1 MNRFFSVG
9 IQLFYA
15 LLITAVLLMIIIR
28 FLFLTLANPNTFNL
42 SQAPVA
48 DTAIIFGAGLR
59 RDGTPTPVLRDRVKA
74 GVELYNAGKVKRLL
88 LSGDS
93 QHEKY
98 NEPAAMAAYAQE
110 LGIPSSALIEDDG
123 GRSTYD
129 TCIRAKQIFNL
140 EDVLLVTQSFHL
152 PRALF
157 ICSQLGINSK
167 GVSADLRNYWIT
179 SLVFWNLRELPAS
192 LAAML
197 DTWIIKPVQ
206 RK

>member
-1 MNRFFSVG
+1 MNRFFSIG

-15 LLITAVLLMIIIR
+15 LLITAVLLLIITR
-28 FLFLTLANPNTFNL
+28 VFFLILANPKTFDL

-74 GVELYNAGKVKRLL
+74 GAELYNAGKVKRLL
-88 LSGDS
+88 LSGAS

-110 LGIPSSALIEDDG
+110 LGIPASALIEDEG

-129 TCIRAKQIFNL
+129 SCIRAKQIFNL
-140 EDVLLVTQSFHL
+140 DNVLLVTQSFHL

-157 ICSQLGINSK
+157 ICSQLGINSN
-167 GVSADLRNYWIT
+167 GVSADLRNYWIS
-179 SLVFWNLRELPAS
+179 SLIFWNLRELPAGF
-192 LAAML
+192 AAII
-197 DTWIIKPVQ
+197 DTWLIKPTQ

>member
-1 MNRFFSVG
+1 MNRLFSVG
-9 IQLFYA
+9 IQFFYA
-15 LLITAVLLMIIIR
+15 LLITALLLMIIIR
-28 FLFLTLANPNTFNL
+28 FLFLIQANPKTFNL
-42 SQAPVA
+42 NQAPIA

-74 GVELYNAGKVKRLL
+74 GVELYYAGKVKRLL
-88 LSGDS
+88 LSGAS
-93 QHEKY
+93 QQEKY
-98 NEPAAMAAYAQE
+98 DEPAAMAAYAQE
-110 LGIPSSALIEDDG
+110 LGIPASALIEDDG

-129 TCIRAKQIFNL
+129 SCLRAKQIFNL

-157 ICSQLGINSK
+157 ICNQLGINSK
-167 GVSADLRNYWIT
+167 GVSADMRNYWIT
-179 SLVFWNLRELPAS
+179 SLVFWNLRELPAGF
-192 LAAML
+192 AAIL

>member
-1 MNRFFSVG
+1 MNRFFSTG

-15 LLITAVLLMIIIR
+15 LLITTVLMLIIIR
-28 FLFLTLANPNTFNL
+28 VLFLILANPKIFDL

-48 DTAIIFGAGLR
+48 ESAIVFGAGLR
-59 RDGTPTPVLRDRVKA
+59 RDGTPTTVLRDRVKA
-74 GVELYNAGKVKRLL
+74 AVELYKAGKVKKLL
-88 LSGDS
+88 LSGAS

-98 NEPAAMAAYAQE
+98 NEPAAMAAYAQD
-110 LGIPSSALIEDDG
+110 LGIPASALIQDDG

-129 TCIRAKQIFNL
+129 SCIRAKQVYHLDN
-140 EDVLLVTQSFHL
+140 VLLVTQSFHL

-167 GVSADLRNYWIT
+167 GVSADLRNYWIS
-179 SLVFWNLRELPAS
+179 SLIFWNLRELPAG
-192 LAAML
+192 LAAII
-197 DTWIIKPVQ
+197 DTWWIKPTQ

>member
-1 MNRFFSVG
+1 MNRFFSIG
-9 IQLFYA
+9 FQLFYG
-15 LLITAVLLMIIIR
+15 LLIIAILLLIIIR
-28 FLFLTLANPNTFNL
+28 LLFLVLAYPNTYIL
-42 SQAPVA
+42 GQAPVA

-74 GVELYNAGKVKRLL
+74 GVELFNAGKVKRLL

-110 LGIPSSALIEDDG
+110 LGVPSSVLIKDEG

-129 TCIRAKQIFNL
+129 SCIRAKQIFNL
-140 EDVLLVTQSFHL
+140 DNVLLVTQSFHL

-167 GVSADLRNYWIT
+167 GVSADLRNYWIS
-179 SLVFWNLRELPAS
+179 SLIFWNLRELPAGV
-192 LAAML
+192 AAIL
-197 DTWIIKPVQ
+197 DIWLIKPAQ
-206 RK
+206 IK